1 MTEQMM
7 NRAVK
12 SSSRDLIDDHSF
24 LELQKLTACSD

>member
-12 SSSRDLIDDHSF
+12 SSSPDLIDDHSF
-24 LELQKLTACSD
+24 LELWKLATCSD